1 MSEMRVIGIDLAW
14 GEGSGQKL
22 ANETGVVA
30 VDPTGT
36 IVAAGWTCGLDETA
50 DWIYQFAVPDT
61 LLAVDAPLVVSNVA
75 KQRLCEKEV
84 GQRYGRWKVSAN
96 STNLSSK
103 RLAGVALLRSLEL
116 LGWRYHDGCDGL
128 PPTSGQQLAEVYPY
142 TALVGAPELGYDVER
157 PVYKRR
163 PKSIPLTD
171 FRVLRAANCDD
182 LVRRLTGL
190 RDADPP
196 LDLMSHPVTRAL
208 ADEESPH
215 GDRPYKHREDLI
227 DAVLCAWTGLL
238 WLKYGLERCQILG
251 IGDSETPVATII
263 APARPEQR
271 RSGPAPD
278 GLGQAVPA
286 VLEWLGPVSEA

>member
-1 MSEMRVIGIDLAW
+1 MRVIGIDLAW
-14 GEGSGQKL
+14 GEGSTQKL
-22 ANETGVVA
+22 ANETAVVA
-30 VDPTGT
+30 VDPTGAV
-36 IVAAGWTCGLDETA
+36 VAAGWTCGLDEKA
-50 DWIYQFAVPDT
+50 DWIKQFAVPNT
-61 LLAVDAPLVVSNVA
+61 FLAVDAPLVVSNIA

-103 RLAGVALLRSLEL
+103 RLAGVALLRSLERM
-116 LGWRYHDGCDGL
+116 GWSYHDGCDGM
-128 PPTSGQQLAEVYPY
+128 PPTPGQHLAEVYPY
-142 TALVGAPELGYDVER
+142 TALVGAPVLGYDIER

-182 LVRRLTGL
+182 LVRRLTAL
-190 RDADPP
+190 QDADPP
-196 LDLMSHPVTRAL
+196 LDLMSHPVTRTL
-208 ADEESPH
+208 ADEESPV

-238 WLKYGLERCQILG
+238 WLKHGLERCQVLG
-251 IGDSETPVATII
+251 IGDSDTPVATII

-271 RSGPAPD
+271 RSGA
-278 GLGQAVPA
+278 GA
-286 VLEWLGPVSEA
+286 